1 MTRELLLTKLH
12 GLRVKGFQVP
22 MAWMMRRLW
31 RQTKVVALTGSGGK
45 TTATHLLAHVLSAK
59 APTQHC
65 WVSRNS
71 YRGVTDAIILT
82 NPWKH
87 RFCVLEIGAHQ
98 TRGHVPRLA
107 ALAKPEVGIA
117 LIVCDEL
124 SGLGSTQDIADEK
137 AGLIRHI
144 RRGGAAFLN
153 GDDPLVRNMPVPL
166 GVRRILYGTTP
177 DCEVHADDIA
187 APFPD
192 GLRFRVSAFGRT
204 GEIQTSLRGLHWLP
218 HALSTVGVALYFD
231 LSMQDIAEQM
241 ARFKPYPG
249 RMQPFR
255 MPNGAV
261 VVRDEYKR
269 FNFNLDVSLEALG
282 QAKAKR
288 KLLFFGD
295 FWIREGI
302 DKSIPRERLH
312 DYGRKA
318 ARYVDSVSFVGEHA
332 RFGAEGAIEGG
343 VAPELANAF
352 QNYREAAAWLK
363 PRLREGDLVFL
374 QADHNRHLTRLFFQ
388 LLGEVKCRID
398 TCEQVQTCDFCPKFK
413 APELIRAADRL
424 AI

>member
-1 MTRELLLTKLH
+1 MTRKLLMRKLH
-12 GLRVKGFQVP
+12 GLRVRGLQVP
-22 MAWMMRRLW
+22 MAWMMRRFW
-31 RQTKVVALTGSGGK
+31 WQTNVVALTGSGGK
-45 TTATHLLAHVLSAK
+45 TTTVHLLSHVLSAK
-59 APTQHC
+59 APAQHC
-65 WVSRNS
+65 WLSRNS
-71 YRGVTDAIILT
+71 YAGVSEAIIFT

-124 SGLGSTQDIADEK
+124 SGLGSVQDIADEK
-137 AGLIRHI
+137 AGLIRNI
-144 RRGGAAFLN
+144 RCGGAAFLN
-153 GDDPLVRNMPVPL
+153 GDDPLVRNMPVSS
-166 GVRRILYGTTP
+166 GVRRILFGTTP
-177 DCEVHADDIA
+177 DCEVYADKIVA
-187 APFPD
+187 SFPE
-192 GLRFRVSAFGRT
+192 GLRFRVSALGQT

-218 HALSTVGVALYFD
+218 HALSTVGVALYFN
-231 LSMQDIAEQM
+231 LSIQDIAERMRQ
-241 ARFKPYPG
+241 FKPYPG

-255 MPNGAV
+255 MANGAV
-261 VVRDEYKR
+261 IVRDEYKR
-269 FNFNLDVSLEALG
+269 FNFNLDVSLETLG

-295 FWIREGI
+295 FWVREEV
-302 DKSIPRERLH
+302 DKRTPRERLY
-312 DYGRKA
+312 DFGIKA
-318 ARYVDSVSFVGEHA
+318 ARYADSVSFVGEHG

-352 QNYREAAAWLK
+352 RDYREAAEWLK

-398 TCEQVQTCDFCPKFK
+398 ICEQVQTCEFCPKFR
-413 APELIRAADRL
+413 AQDLIRTAERL